1 MGTRTAREIYGGSL
15 GVGRFLRERGLRG
28 TIAYLREHGV
38 RGAVANAREG
48 DRSLLGEL
56 RGISVAY
63 LLLAPT
69 LLVSAVFLYYPAFEA
84 LKLSFHQT
92 LFFGGQRT
100 WVGLGNYE
108 TLLSSPSYHRSVAIT
123 VAFAAAVVVGV
134 MTLSLVV
141 SFLLYEVDWGQ
152 SGYLIAAIWP
162 YALPP
167 AVAGIVFLFLI
178 HPSIGTLT
186 AVLEGTTGIEVDW
199 FSDGRQAFVVVAVA
213 AIWKQLGYNVIFTV
227 AALNNVPETLR
238 EAAEIDGIGRWTRLV
253 RIYVPLISPTL
264 LFLVVMNTIYAFFGT
279 FAFIDLMTQGGP
291 GGATNVMIFD
301 LYRNAF
307 EFNNHGLA
315 SAQSVVLFVVVSALM
330 YAQLRFTDER
340 VHYGA

>member
-1 MGTRTAREIYGGSL
+1 MATREIYGGSFGL
-15 GVGRFLRERGLRG
+15 VRFLRERGLQG
-28 TIAYLREHGV
+28 TAAYLQTHGI
-38 RGAVANAREG
+38 RGALAKGREG
-48 DRSLLGEL
+48 RSLLADL
-56 RGISVAY
+56 RGMTVAY

-69 LLVSAVFLYYPAFEA
+69 LVVSAVFLYYPAARAVE
-84 LKLSFHQT
+84 LSFYQT
-92 LFFGGQRT
+92 LFFGGQRN

-108 TLLSSPSYHRSVAIT
+108 TLLQSSDYHESVTIT
-123 VAFAAAVVVGV
+123 VVFAALVVVGV
-134 MTLSLVV
+134 MATSLVV
-141 SFLLYEVDWGQ
+141 SYLLYEVDWGQ

-178 HPSIGTLT
+178 HPTIGMFTSI
-186 AVLEGTTGIEVDW
+186 VEGATPWQVDW
-199 FSDGRQAFVVVAVA
+199 FSNGRQAFVVVTIA
-213 AIWKQLGYNVIFTV
+213 AIWKQLGYNVIFMI
-227 AALNNVPETLR
+227 AALNNVPETL
-238 EAAEIDGIGRWTRLV
+238 AETARIDGVGRWKRLA

-291 GGATNVMIFD
+291 GGATNIMIFD

-330 YAQLRFTDER
+330 YAQLRLSDER
-340 VHYGA
+340 VHYG